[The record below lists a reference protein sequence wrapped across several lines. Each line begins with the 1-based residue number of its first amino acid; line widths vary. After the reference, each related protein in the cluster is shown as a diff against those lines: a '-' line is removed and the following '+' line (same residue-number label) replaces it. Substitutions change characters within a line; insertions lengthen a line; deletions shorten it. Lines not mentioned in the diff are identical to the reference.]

1 MRFWRR
7 SLALGIAMLLMPVAA
22 LAEGELR
29 ALYPDGSQK
38 VYPGLRVVNT
48 ASAVYFV
55 DNAAHQTVIVVKTA
69 CSKKGELQVCTGT
82 GVAWDRYGVRT
93 DLDASSVTLYYNGTQ
108 KSVGIENS
116 PYTLTPNTLKLDIV
130 TVKGTRITG
139 LGFVD
144 STSLP

>member
-1 MRFWRR
+1 MPFWRR
-7 SLALGIAMLLMPVAA
+7 SLLLGIAMLLLPAA
-22 LAEGELR
+22 TLAEGELR
-29 ALYPDGSQK
+29 AVSPDGSQK
-38 VYPGLRVVNT
+38 VFPGLRVVNT

-55 DNAAHQTVIVVKTA
+55 DNAAHQMLIVVKTA
-69 CSKKGELQVCTGT
+69 CGKKGELQVCIGT

-93 DLDASSVTLYYNGTQ
+93 DLDASSVTLYYNGTE

-130 TVKGTRITG
+130 TVKGTHITG
-139 LGFVD
+139 VGFVD

>member
-1 MRFWRR
+1 MRFLRG
-7 SLALGIAMLLMPVAA
+7 SLALGMALLFIPVAA

-29 ALYPDGSQK
+29 AVSPDGSQK
-38 VYPGLRVVNT
+38 VYPGLRIVNT
-48 ASAVYFV
+48 ATAVYFV
-55 DNAAHQTVIVVKTA
+55 DNAAHQTVIVVKTS

-93 DLDASSVTLYYNGTQ
+93 DVDASSVTLYYNGTQ

-130 TVKGTRITG
+130 TAKGTHITA

-144 STSLP
+144 ATSLP

>member
-7 SLALGIAMLLMPVAA
+7 SLILGIAIFLLPVAA

-29 ALYPDGSQK
+29 AVSPDGSQK

-55 DNAAHQTVIVVKTA
+55 DNAAHQMVIVVKTA

-93 DLDASSVTLYYNGTQ
+93 DIDASSVTLYYNGSQ

-130 TVKGTRITG
+130 TAKGTHISG
-139 LGFVD
+139 VGFVD

>member
-1 MRFWRR
+1 MPFWRR
-7 SLALGIAMLLMPVAA
+7 SLLLGIAMLLLPAA
-22 LAEGELR
+22 TLAEGELR
-29 ALYPDGSQK
+29 AVSPDGSQK
-38 VYPGLRVVNT
+38 VFPGLRVVNT

-55 DNAAHQTVIVVKTA
+55 DNAAHQMLIVVKTA

-93 DLDASSVTLYYNGTQ
+93 DLDASSLTLYYNGTQ
-108 KSVGIENS
+108 RSVGIENS

-130 TVKGTRITG
+130 TAKGTRITG
-139 LGFVD
+139 FGFVD